1 LKPRRVL
8 ETPSGWK
15 CGSGKIVENYQNLC
29 LLISFADI
37 LFIQLFLMETLLI
50 NIKSEEDKKIFLSLA
65 KRLKLKAKFLSPHD
79 KEDYGLLKAMI
90 GGQTGEYVSR
100 EEVMDALKS

>member
-1 LKPRRVL
+1 
-8 ETPSGWK
+8 
-15 CGSGKIVENYQNLC
+15 
-29 LLISFADI
+29 
-37 LFIQLFLMETLLI
+37 METLLI

-65 KRLKLKAKFLSPHD
+65 KRLKLKAKFLSPQD